1 MNPQYNG
8 SAGLKNLLD
17 LSTTVGLRL
26 NEERATMPLS
36 VTNLA
41 RACGLSR
48 TTVLYYETM
57 GLLKA
62 ARRSA
67 GNYRVYGD
75 KDLQRLR
82 QICIYR
88 DAGLTLADIR
98 SILDQPASDA
108 AGVLERRMQQL
119 NGEIEKLRDHQRAI
133 ARLLKTTNQLRRMPM
148 VTKEKWVEI
157 MQAAGLSK
165 EDMQRWHAEFEKSAP
180 QEHQEFLEFLHISPD
195 EVKSIRQRS
204 R

>member
-1 MNPQYNG
+1 
-8 SAGLKNLLD
+8 
-17 LSTTVGLRL
+17 
-26 NEERATMPLS
+26 MPLT

-41 RACGLSR
+41 RSCGLSR
-48 TTVLYYETM
+48 TTILYYESM

-67 GNYRVYGD
+67 GNYRVYTE

-88 DAGLTLADIR
+88 DAGLTLGDIR
-98 SILDQPASDA
+98 SLLDQPASDA
-108 AGVLERRMQQL
+108 AGVLERRLLQL
-119 NGEIEKLRDHQRAI
+119 NGEIEKLRDHQKAI
-133 ARLLKTTNQLRRMPM
+133 ARLLKKTNQLRRMPM

-157 MQAAGLSK
+157 MRAAGFNE
-165 EDMQRWHAEFEKSAP
+165 EDMRRWHTEFEKSAP
-180 QEHQEFLEFLHISPD
+180 QEHQEFLEFLHIPAG
-195 EVKSIRQRS
+195 EVQSIRERS

>member
-1 MNPQYNG
+1 
-8 SAGLKNLLD
+8 
-17 LSTTVGLRL
+17 
-26 NEERATMPLS
+26 MPLT

-41 RACGLSR
+41 RSCGLSR
-48 TTVLYYETM
+48 SSVLYYESM

-67 GNYRVYGD
+67 GNYRVYGEN
-75 KDLQRLR
+75 DLQRLR

-88 DAGLTLADIR
+88 DAGLKLGDIR
-98 SILDQPASDA
+98 SILDRPASHA
-108 AGVLERRMQQL
+108 AGVPERRLLQL

-133 ARLLKTTNQLRRMPM
+133 ARLLKETYRLRRMPM

-157 MQAAGLSK
+157 MHAAGFSK

-180 QEHQEFLEFLHISPD
+180 QEHQEFLEFLHIPPD
-195 EVKSIRQRS
+195 EVRSIRERS